1 MYGVSDG
8 REALLKLMIAT
19 KMRGVALYK
28 NLQPELLQRAIA
40 SKHALIASNAPS
52 FDVTAGMGAGTFT
65 IRQLKSDRTTSTFKK
80 FIFMAEQEGATA
92 LENAVRKVTFEPA
105 RKFGLLSHDGKPG
118 RGEIK
123 EGNYADLVAFKGG
136 DAKFTVVNGKV
147 VMKAGEF
154 QNRFPG
160 KALRHQG

>member
-1 MYGVSDG
+1 M
-8 REALLKLMIAT
+8 
-19 KMRGVALYK
+19 
-28 NLQPELLQRAIA
+28 
-40 SKHALIASNAPS
+40 
-52 FDVTAGMGAGTFT
+52 
-65 IRQLKSDRTTSTFKK
+65 RTTR
-80 FIFMAEQEGATA
+80 GAA
-92 LENAVRKVTFEPA
+92 LPVSSPTSLGWAKNWKKVTFEPA